1 MVPKSM
7 SMLLALNYIVRPV
20 LRYLSGTNIQTDFAC
35 APMMNKN
42 EFYHSCSPFGR
53 IPEVVLEAFS
63 GIRWTASEAP

>member
-1 MVPKSM
+1 
-7 SMLLALNYIVRPV
+7 V
-20 LRYLSGTNIQTDFAC
+20 LRYLSGTNTQTDFAC

-53 IPEVVLEAFS
+53 IPEVVPEAFS